1 MIDLRPLFQSE
12 VESINFDGKYE
23 IPKEIIINDNLYKNN
38 EINDLSEITISNS
51 SITKEGDNYVIN
63 YDIEGKIKIRD
74 SISLEYEW
82 YPFSSKINEKLED
95 FVEKNE
101 NILDINQFLWQNIV
115 LEVPLR
121 FTTITDYSKYQGDG
135 WKLVSEDDLV
145 KNNNPFNTLLN
156 EEDRSD

>member
-23 IPKEIIINDNLYKNN
+23 IPKEIIENDNLYKNKD
-38 EINDLSEITISNS
+38 ISDLSEITISNS

-82 YPFSSKINEKLED
+82 YPFSSKINDNLED

-101 NILDINQFLWQNIV
+101 NILDINQFLWHNIV

-135 WKLVSEDDLV
+135 WKLVSEEDLV

>member
-23 IPKEIIINDNLYKNN
+23 IPKEIIENDNLYKNKD
-38 EINDLSEITISNS
+38 ISDLSEITISNS

-82 YPFSSKINEKLED
+82 YPFSSKINDNLED

-135 WKLVSEDDLV
+135 WKLVSEEDLV

>member
-12 VESINFDGKYE
+12 VDSINFDGKYKLPE
-23 IPKEIIINDNLYKNN
+23 ELINNDSLYKNG
-38 EINDLSEITISNS
+38 EIKDLSEITVSNS
-51 SITKEGDNYVIN
+51 SITKEGDNYAIN
-63 YDIEGKIKIRD
+63 YEVEGKIKIRD
-74 SISLEYEW
+74 SISLEYVW
-82 YPFSSKINEKLED
+82 YPFSSKISDILD
-95 FVEKNE
+95 VFIEKNE

-121 FTTITDYSKYQGDG
+121 FTMVTDYSKYQGDG

>member
-23 IPKEIIINDNLYKNN
+23 IPKEIITNDNLYKNN

-82 YPFSSKINEKLED
+82 YHFSSKINEKLED